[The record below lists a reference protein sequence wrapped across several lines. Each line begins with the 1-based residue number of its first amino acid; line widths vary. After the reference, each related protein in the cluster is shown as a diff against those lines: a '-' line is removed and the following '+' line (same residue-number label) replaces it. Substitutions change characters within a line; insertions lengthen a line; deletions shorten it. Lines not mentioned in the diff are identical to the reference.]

1 MAAPKRKPAG
11 RTNDDTSAEEVNF
24 RMLCD
29 AYNGQTANVIA
40 ALSEGADVAAKHKDT
55 GLTALHIAIGTN
67 NLSLTRALVETWNAP
82 IEPDERGRWPTIIA
96 SECRVSDE
104 LSDYILEKETGALR
118 NTE

>member
-1 MAAPKRKPAG
+1 VATPKSKPAS
-11 RTNDDTSAEEVNF
+11 RTSDDTTGEELNF

-29 AYNGQTANVIA
+29 AYNGQTSNVIA
-40 ALSEGADVAAKHKDT
+40 ALSEGAGVAAKHKET

-104 LSDYILEKETGALR
+104 LSDYILEKEAEALG